1 MGSYAAVLYA
11 LNGMD
16 ADLLLM
22 AKDGELGRKQQDL
35 ELFPHRRAPRKGVK
49 VEDDYE
55 S

>member
-16 ADLLLM
+16 ADLLLV

-35 ELFPHRRAPRKGVK
+35 ELPPHRRAPRMGVK
-49 VEDDYE
+49 VEDGYD